1 MSDTIDK
8 LDGANV
14 RFACSATRHRVSR
27 DRIRHVIANY
37 NLRFEQSPQDGP
49 GTRSNRIVYLGD
61 DPKGQAVEVMAV
73 KLDDGDLFVI
83 HAMPMRKKYMTKYKE
98 ATK

>member
-1 MSDTIDK
+1 
-8 LDGANV
+8 
-14 RFACSATRHRVSR
+14 
-27 DRIRHVIANY
+27 
-37 NLRFEQSPQDGP
+37 
-49 GTRSNRIVYLGD
+49 
-61 DPKGQAVEVMAV
+61 MAV

>member
-14 RFACSATRHRVSR
+14 RFARSATRHRVSR

-37 NLRFEQSPQDGP
+37 NVRFEQPPQDGP
-49 GTRSNRIVYLGD
+49 GKRSNRIVYLGD
-61 DPKGQAVEVMAV
+61 DPQGRAVEVMAV